1 MSALHVDAE
10 VPAEAGAPPA
20 HVVPAAP
27 PPEPQTRFELPDE
40 LSATGPPE
48 ARGLARDEVRLLV
61 ADGRRPVRH
70 ARFRDL
76 DRHLRPGDLLVVN
89 TSATLAA
96 AVDGTRFGTGR
107 RILPTV
113 VHVAT
118 ALDDG
123 RWVVELRSAPDGS
136 RPVLDARP
144 GERVRLPDGATLTLL
159 EPHREPGAGTAA
171 GPDAA
176 GGDGVRLW
184 RAATLAD
191 LAGVLRRHG
200 RPIRYGYVDGE
211 WPLSAY
217 QTVFAREAGSAE
229 MPSAG
234 RPFTTEL
241 VTRLVTSGVLVAPVV
256 LHTGVS
262 SLESHEPPP
271 AERFAVPA
279 ATAALVNWTR
289 GRGGRVIAV
298 GTTVTRALESAAADD
313 GTVTAQAGWT
323 DLVLGPHRPARV
335 LDGLVTGL
343 HAPGA
348 SHLLLLE
355 AVVGARV
362 VRQAYDAALERR
374 YLWHEFGDTSLL
386 LRPRRP

>member
-1 MSALHVDAE
+1 VSAAQPVA
-10 VPAEAGAPPA
+10 PAT
-20 HVVPAAP
+20 AAP
-27 PPEPQTRFELPDE
+27 LPAPVPEPRTTFELPGE
-40 LSATGPPE
+40 LSATSPPE

-70 ARFRDL
+70 TRFREL
-76 DRHLRPGDLLVVN
+76 GRHLRPGDLLVVN

-96 AVDGTRFGTGR
+96 ALDGTRFGGGR

-118 ALDDG
+118 QLDDG

-144 GERVRLPDGATLTLL
+144 GERVRLADGTTLTLL
-159 EPHREPGAGTAA
+159 EPHATGPAA
-171 GPDAA
+171 PPRPDAA

-184 RAATLAD
+184 RAATGAD
-191 LAGVLRRHG
+191 LGGVLRRHG
-200 RPIRYGYVDGE
+200 RPIRYGYVDRE

-217 QTVFAREAGSAE
+217 QTVFARDPGSAE

-234 RPFTTEL
+234 RPFTAEL
-241 VTRLVTSGVLVAPVV
+241 VTGLTASGVLVAPVV

-279 ATAALVNWTR
+279 ATAALANWTR
-289 GRGGRVIAV
+289 ARGGRVIAV
-298 GTTVTRALESAAADD
+298 GTTVTRALESAARPD
-313 GTVTAQAGWT
+313 GTLTAQAGWT
-323 DLVLGPHRPARV
+323 DLVLGPDRPARAV
-335 LDGLVTGL
+335 DGLISGL

-355 AVVGARV
+355 AVVGAEV
-362 VRQAYDAALERR
+362 VRQAYDAALSHR

-386 LRPRRP
+386 LRP

>member
-1 MSALHVDAE
+1 MSAAPLDARVAE
-10 VPAEAGAPPA
+10 LDAVPARVPAPPA
-20 HVVPAAP
+20 
-27 PPEPQTRFELPDE
+27 EPQTRFELPDE

-70 ARFRDL
+70 ARFREL

-89 TSATLAA
+89 TSATVSA

-118 ALDDG
+118 SLDDG

-144 GERVRLPDGATLTLL
+144 GERIRLPDGATLTLL
-159 EPHREPGAGTAA
+159 GPHREPAA
-171 GPDAA
+171 GPDAV

-191 LAGVLRRHG
+191 LGGVLRRHG

-217 QTVFAREAGSAE
+217 QTVFAREPGSAE

-234 RPFTTEL
+234 RPFTAEL
-241 VTRLVTSGVLVAPVV
+241 VTRLVTAGVLVAPVV

-313 GTVTAQAGWT
+313 GTVTAQASWT

-355 AVVGARV
+355 AVAGARV